1 MNRSGSLLLVV
12 VLLAVALA
20 LFIPLRDRAVND
32 RSVVVATIP
41 PLAMILEE
49 LAGDTVEVHPLLT
62 PSDSPHTYDPTISD
76 IRRAEQARVLFY
88 VSDRIDGWVTRL
100 PTAERHA
107 VFPLVPA
114 EHRQPFTA
122 CTIHGHDHGHDH
134 DHGALDP
141 HFWTDPLTVKAV
153 LPALTDRLAE
163 TFPKHADAFRAN
175 QEAFAAELADL
186 DEAAQAM
193 LKPVAGETVFLFHPS
208 FLYLLDRY
216 QLTYGG
222 AIEEYPGK
230 EPTPQYLQALMQR
243 LEEHDAQAIFT
254 EPQLSRQVADVIR
267 DRTGIEVITLD
278 PLGGVADRRS
288 YADWFRYNVTQLVK
302 GLR

>member
-1 MNRSGSLLLVV
+1 MNRTGSLLLVV

-32 RSVVVATIP
+32 RPVILATIP

-49 LAGDTVEVHPLLT
+49 LAGDAVAVQPLLT
-62 PSDSPHTYDPTISD
+62 PSDSPHTYDPSISD

-88 VSDRIDGWVTRL
+88 VSDTLDGWVARL
-100 PTAERHA
+100 PTADQHA
-107 VFPLVPA
+107 VFSLVPA
-114 EHRQPFTA
+114 EYQQPFTP
-122 CTIHGHDHGHDH
+122 CTVHGHEHAHGHR
-134 DHGALDP
+134 GLDP
-141 HFWTDPLTVKAV
+141 HFWTDPLTVKAA

-163 TFPKHADAFRAN
+163 TFPAHADTFRAN
-175 QEAFAAELADL
+175 QRAFAAELDEL

-193 LKPVAGETVFLFHPS
+193 LAPVAGATVFLFHPS

-254 EPQLSRQVADVIR
+254 EPQLSKQVADVIR
-267 DRTGIEVITLD
+267 ERTGVEVITLD
-278 PLGGVADRRS
+278 PLGGVADRRT
-288 YADWFRYNVTQLVK
+288 YADWFRYNLAQLVK